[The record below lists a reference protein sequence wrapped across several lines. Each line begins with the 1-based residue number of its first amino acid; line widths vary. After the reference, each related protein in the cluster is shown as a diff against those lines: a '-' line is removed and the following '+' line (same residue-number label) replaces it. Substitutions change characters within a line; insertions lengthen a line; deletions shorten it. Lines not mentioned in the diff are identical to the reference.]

1 MAVAEDRRDA
11 EAGDQ
16 EAVVQG
22 HPGAHRQLLHV
33 GEVRAA
39 REGKLPGLG
48 NFFIAFEIRAFG
60 SAFLSRDSIVG
71 VLGICL
77 VFADTLPTL
86 AIAPNFCLLG
96 K

>member
-48 NFFIAFEIRAFG
+48 KIIAFNIRALA
-60 SAFLSRDSIVG
+60 SAFLSRDSNVG

-77 VFADTLPTL
+77 VFADTLPRL